1 MVVTMPQEERGD
13 FPAAGSRARAMK
25 RFERDLDSWLDTAEG
40 RFAAWSARR
49 SVSAG
54 TAGAEAA
61 DHDLR
66 VVGREAR

>member
-13 FPAAGSRARAMK
+13 FPAAGSRARAFK
-25 RFERDLDSWLDTAEG
+25 RFERDLHSWLDTAEG
-40 RFAAWSARR
+40 RFAEWSAARA
-49 SVSAG
+49 V
-54 TAGAEAA
+54 GAEPA